1 MLQNCRYIK
10 REIPLGGAKCE
21 LSAAVRGAVFSLTLT
36 GAPAAE
42 PRTTFQ
48 HQTYNDMLR
57 ISLVSGLQMPRS
69 SCSKLDIRA
78 TPDPGKI

>member
-1 MLQNCRYIK
+1 MIFKIVQISVDARGYFVFHCGC
-10 REIPLGGAKCE
+10 EEAPLRSTKE
-21 LSAAVRGAVFSLTLT
+21 T
-36 GAPAAE
+36 
-42 PRTTFQ
+42 
-48 HQTYNDMLR
+48 QTYNDMLR